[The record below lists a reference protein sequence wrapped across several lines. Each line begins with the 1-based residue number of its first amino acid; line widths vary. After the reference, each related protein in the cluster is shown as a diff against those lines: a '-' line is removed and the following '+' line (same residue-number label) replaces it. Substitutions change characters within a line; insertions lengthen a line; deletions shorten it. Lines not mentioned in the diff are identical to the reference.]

1 LPCSQS
7 GGSWSDSIQ
16 VSSVGHQSQYEMFG
30 NWDIPF
36 HGDYNRISLDD
47 PDHPLFADMSWTDN
61 RDVVTSTDPREIEE
75 QEGFEVLQC
84 HVDLAEDT
92 QSKDDGPRPTHLIP
106 VTTAAASTRTS
117 TAAPCSSR
125 SVRLSTKTGASGGS
139 RASVRFG
146 GRHGHRLPLLKN
158 HTATPEP
165 IFRGGRSVPVE
176 DPARRTGVRE
186 VF

>member
-16 VSSVGHQSQYEMFG
+16 VSSVGHPSQYEMFG
-30 NWDIPF
+30 NRDIPF
-36 HGDYNRISLDD
+36 HGDYNRISLADSGD

-61 RDVVTSTDPREIEE
+61 RDVVPSTDPREIEE
-75 QEGFEVLQC
+75 QEGFDVLRC
-84 HVDLAEDT
+84 CVDLAEDT
-92 QSKDDGPRPTHLIP
+92 QSRDDGPL
-106 VTTAAASTRTS
+106 ASTRTS

-125 SVRLSTKTGASGGS
+125 SVRLSTKTGASDGS

-165 IFRGGRSVPVE
+165 IFRGGRSAPVE
-176 DPARRTGVRE
+176 DPARRPGVRE